1 MENNIVEQESDL
13 PFTQVDR
20 EVVSMLENIT
30 VGEKKTIA
38 VSSAKK
44 KRNIKLPIY
53 ANVIVGPKERL
64 LALEKYALL
73 KKNMEVFLLKKV
85 LRSTLR
91 KTQMHHILLT

>member
-38 VSSAKK
+38 VSLAKK
-44 KRNIKLPIY
+44 VCINYSIHCY
-53 ANVIVGPKERL
+53 FN
-64 LALEKYALL
+64 
-73 KKNMEVFLLKKV
+73 
-85 LRSTLR
+85 
-91 KTQMHHILLT
+91 